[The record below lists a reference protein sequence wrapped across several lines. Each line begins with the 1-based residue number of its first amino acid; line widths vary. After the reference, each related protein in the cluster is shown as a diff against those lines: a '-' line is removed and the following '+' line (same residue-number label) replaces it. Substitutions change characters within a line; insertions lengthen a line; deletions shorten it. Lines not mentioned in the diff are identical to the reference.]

1 MSFCNRKNFFLVLCA
16 LLICA
21 FSASAGFAEDV
32 VIDLT
37 GKVNTAQYD
46 ISNSGD
52 VRVTGS
58 YSNSEARYSTLVYG
72 SGFRNTLTLDEVNI
86 KEDGSNGSGDALLFK
101 FGGGSA
107 GIAMVKLEL
116 SGDNTI
122 TATQMVP
129 IAISNTWS
137 DSEQNELIISGTG
150 RLTIT
155 GGPSSPSRMIPAIGP
170 TYSGGTRT
178 GTAGSITIKGGY
190 VVATGHNAPA
200 IGDYTN
206 STGSETYGQRIKI
219 SGGVIEAKTNSADI
233 PAIGMRWDNDWLPT
247 YIIGGSVSAD
257 YIADPRNGNEI
268 ELSRFD
274 VDYGVANAG
283 KSYTFT
289 VNDDPA
295 SYDYTFTVP
304 DDGIA
309 WLWVPEAN
317 SGDIPPVPAVN
328 APKLSIVN
336 WYGDVNLLL
345 DMSGVTAEEYKWFRA
360 TSAKGPFEEI
370 ATTAVPNYTD
380 KKANLVMGTEYWY
393 YAEADGVRSDTKSIT
408 PQSSNSSSN
417 CNAGFGLLA
426 LLGLLAPAGVILR
439 KRG

>member
-1 MSFCNRKNFFLVLCA
+1 MRFCSRKNFFLVLCA

-21 FSASAGFAEDV
+21 FGASAGFAEQFVINLDDV
-32 VIDLT
+32 TSKDHF
-37 GKVNTAQYD
+37 D
-46 ISNSGD
+46 ITNSND
-52 VRVTGS
+52 VRITGS
-58 YSNSEARYSTLVYG
+58 YIDNDGRKGDLV
-72 SGFRNTLTLDEVNI
+72 SGHAYEGKITLDAVKI
-86 KEDGSNGSGDALLFK
+86 QTGTYATKALFYFWSSSEK
-101 FGGGSA
+101 PSA
-107 GIAMVKLEL
+107 IEFIL
-116 SGDNTI
+116 SGDSTI
-122 TATQMVP
+122 TTP
-129 IAISNTWS
+129 RIALGF
-137 DSEQNELIISGTG
+137 SEPYRTEHQYELIISGTG
-150 RLTIT
+150 RLTAT
-155 GGPSSPSRMIPAIGP
+155 VSEPEGVSSHCIPAIGP
-170 TYSGGTRT
+170 FQSDEGWTDI
-178 GTAGSITIKGGY
+178 AGSITIKGGY

-200 IGDYTN
+200 IGDYTY
-206 STGSETYGQRIKI
+206 STSYSEINLGQKITI

-233 PAIGMRWDNDWLPT
+233 PAIGMRWNKNWQPT

-257 YIADPRNGNEI
+257 KIADPRNGNEI

-274 VDYGVANAG
+274 VDYGVANVG
-283 KSYTFT
+283 KSFTFT

-295 SYDYTFTVP
+295 YDYTFTVP

-328 APKLSIVN
+328 VPKLSIVN

-360 TSAKGPFEEI
+360 TSAAGPFEEI

-408 PQSSNSSSN
+408 PQSGSSSGN